1 LSRKGPGVPPFPAK
15 MAGLFM
21 TRALCIHRD
30 DNVATAL
37 EDLAAGPLSILGES
51 SHCSLQAVESVRSGH
66 KIALRP
72 IAAGEAVVKFGV
84 TIGLATV
91 DIPAG
96 AWVHTHNCASR
107 FDARSSTLD
116 RHTGAP
122 TDTRYD

>member
-1 LSRKGPGVPPFPAK
+1 
-15 MAGLFM
+15 M
-21 TRALCIHRD
+21 TRALCIHRS

-37 EDLAAGPLSILGES
+37 QDFPAGPISILGEC
-51 SHCSLQAVESVRSGH
+51 SHTALDTVESIRSGH
-66 KIALRP
+66 KVALRP
-72 IAAGEAVVKFGV
+72 IAAGEAVMKFGV
-84 TIGLATV
+84 VIGLATI

-122 TDTRYD
+122 TDTKYE